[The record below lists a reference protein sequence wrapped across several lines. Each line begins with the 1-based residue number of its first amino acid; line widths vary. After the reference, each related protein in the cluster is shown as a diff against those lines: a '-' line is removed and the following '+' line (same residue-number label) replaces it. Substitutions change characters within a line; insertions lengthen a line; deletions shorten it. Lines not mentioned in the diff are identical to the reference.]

1 MCIHPCMAWWFYP
14 SHAFM
19 EGSPFN
25 ISTDLRASSMSHTHY
40 FPIQPPFLVYTLTY
54 ETQPRRTPN
63 MAVHKYSLSLV
74 SWTWHVCERTNWDD
88 GMFPNTAL
96 LVGTQI
102 YGFDYMD
109 AFTPHL
115 RFLPTIMAS
124 FGTKSLLL
132 WKSEHRDTK
141 REMIIWLD
149 IKQQKASKAI
159 I

>member
-1 MCIHPCMAWWFYP
+1 
-14 SHAFM
+14 
-19 EGSPFN
+19 
-25 ISTDLRASSMSHTHY
+25 
-40 FPIQPPFLVYTLTY
+40 
-54 ETQPRRTPN
+54 
-63 MAVHKYSLSLV
+63 
-74 SWTWHVCERTNWDD
+74 
-88 GMFPNTAL
+88 MFPNTAL
-96 LVGTQI
+96 WVGTQI

-109 AFTPHL
+109 TFTPHL
-115 RFLPTIMAS
+115 RFLPAIMVS